1 MPIGITGNMI
11 AEFGKFH
18 IEITDS
24 RCLDIDEGKRTP
36 SDKDVKDLALDK
48 YNVDLSKLQNA
59 VQEIQAEIIKHLKKD
74 REISLR

>member
-1 MPIGITGNMI
+1 
-11 AEFGKFH
+11 
-18 IEITDS
+18 
-24 RCLDIDEGKRTP
+24 
-36 SDKDVKDLALDK
+36 VKDLALDK